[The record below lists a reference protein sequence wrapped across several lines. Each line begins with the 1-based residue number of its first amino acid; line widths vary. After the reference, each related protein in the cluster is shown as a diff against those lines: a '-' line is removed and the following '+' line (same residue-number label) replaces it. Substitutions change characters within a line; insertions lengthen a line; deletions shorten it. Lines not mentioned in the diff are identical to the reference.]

1 MSLLSLRNEAGGL
14 ALSSCQKQHQE
25 VWMGEKG
32 KDNEATLNMN
42 KDALTPHNPYPAQVH
57 LFAKVQFVILECAL
71 RTMLKHSA
79 LS

>member
-1 MSLLSLRNEAGGL
+1 
-14 ALSSCQKQHQE
+14 
-25 VWMGEKG
+25 MGEKG

-42 KDALTPHNPYPAQVH
+42 KDAPTPHDPYPAQVH

>member
-1 MSLLSLRNEAGGL
+1 
-14 ALSSCQKQHQE
+14 
-25 VWMGEKG
+25 MGEKG

-42 KDALTPHNPYPAQVH
+42 KDALTPHNPYPPVH